1 MNTKLKC
8 LLLDDELPGL
18 SYLKLLCEQIPQL
31 EVVRAF
37 NDPEVFLKEFPG
49 LEFDLC
55 ILDIEMPGINGIQ
68 LAALL
73 EGKLI
78 IFTTAYKEYASDA
91 FDLDVI
97 DYVIKPVKPERLQQ
111 AVNKAIKRIKPENK
125 TTRHLRFNTDKGI
138 ALLDVNQLV
147 YVRTSEIDSRD
158 KTAHLSNETSLHL
171 KNISFEKLISLLPSA
186 EFCRVNKRELIAIST
201 VQYFSNDQI
210 TTNIYFQSEKPLI
223 ISLGETF
230 RTSFVG
236 KING

>member
-1 MNTKLKC
+1 

-37 NDPEVFLKEFPG
+37 NNPEVFLKEFPG

-55 ILDIEMPGINGIQ
+55 ILDIEMPGTNGIQ

-73 EGKLI
+73 KNKPV
-78 IFTTAYKEYASDA
+78 IFTTAYKDYASDA
-91 FDLDVI
+91 FDLDAI

-111 AVNKAIKRIKPENK
+111 AVNKAIQRIKLENK
-125 TTRHLRFNTDKGI
+125 HNKHFRFNTDKGI

-158 KTAHLSNETSLHL
+158 KTALLSNGTKLQL

-186 EFCRVNKRELIAIST
+186 DFCRVNKKELIAIIS
-201 VQYFSNDQI
+201 VQYFSGDQI
-210 TTNIYFQSEKPLI
+210 TTNIYLQSEKPLV
-223 ISLGETF
+223 ISLGETY
-230 RTSFVG
+230 RTGFVG
-236 KING
+236 KINV

>member
-55 ILDIEMPGINGIQ
+55 ILDIEMPGTNGIQ

-73 EGKLI
+73 KNKPV
-78 IFTTAYKEYASDA
+78 IFTTAYKDYASDA
-91 FDLDVI
+91 FDLDAI

-111 AVNKAIKRIKPENK
+111 AVNKAIQRIKLENK
-125 TTRHLRFNTDKGI
+125 HNKHFRFNTDKGI

-158 KTAHLSNETSLHL
+158 KTALLSNGTKLQL

-186 EFCRVNKRELIAIST
+186 DFCRVNKKELIAIIS
-201 VQYFSNDQI
+201 VQYFSGDQI
-210 TTNIYFQSEKPLI
+210 TTNIYLQSEKPLV
-223 ISLGETF
+223 ISLGETY
-230 RTSFVG
+230 RTGFVG
-236 KING
+236 KINV

>member
-1 MNTKLKC
+1 LNTKLKC

-37 NDPEVFLKEFPG
+37 NDPEVFLEEFPG

-73 EGKLI
+73 DGKPV
-78 IFTTAYKEYASDA
+78 IFTTAYKDYATDA
-91 FDLDVI
+91 FDLDAI

-111 AVNKAIKRIKPENK
+111 AVNKAIQRLGNENK
-125 TTRHLRFNTDKGI
+125 NPKQIRLNTDKGS
-138 ALLDVNQLV
+138 ALIYFDQLV

-158 KTAHLSNETSLHL
+158 KTAHLSNGTSLHL
-171 KNISFEKLISLLPSA
+171 KNISFEKLTSLLPST
-186 EFCRVNKRELIAIST
+186 EFCRVNKKELIAISA
-201 VQYFSNDQI
+201 VQYFSGDQI
-210 TTNIYFQSEKPLI
+210 TTNIYFQSEKPMI
-223 ISLGETF
+223 ISLGKTY
-230 RTSFVG
+230 RTGFLS
-236 KING
+236 KISG